1 MFLVLAQVA
10 ISVSSELSLELDRL
24 ANNRF
29 TTPNVQ
35 HMVAGC
41 HGCLIHSTPGVAA
54 GQGTKSSAAY
64 RDNVGVLPR
73 PHHSLKDN

>member
-35 HMVAGC
+35 HMVAVC
-41 HGCLIHSTPGVAA
+41 CLIHSTPGVAA

>member
-1 MFLVLAQVA
+1 MFPIDDMTLTWSSMFLVLAQVA

-35 HMVAGC
+35 HMVAVC
-41 HGCLIHSTPGVAA
+41 S
-54 GQGTKSSAAY
+54 
-64 RDNVGVLPR
+64 RVLWL
-73 PHHSLKDN
+73 SNT